1 MKRNEM
7 KAIYGLYPDPDSA
20 QRALNMLERA
30 GGDLGFQD
38 RDIAVLSGEPYE
50 EYGFGQRDNKTRMP
64 WLAALGGLIGGLSGW
79 WFVSF
84 TQKSYPL
91 ISGGMHLVT
100 KWSDGIITYELPML
114 GAILTTLITLLITAR
129 IPDWKGGKLYDPA
142 ISNGK
147 ILIGVTNPPEGA
159 WDELQNKLR
168 SAGAEIVKEFG
179 K

>member
-1 MKRNEM
+1 M

-30 GGDLGFQD
+30 GSDLGFKD

-50 EYGFGQRDNKTRMP
+50 EYGFGQRDHKTRMP
-64 WLAALGGLIGGLSGW
+64 WLAALGGLIGGLSGY
-79 WFVSF
+79 WFVAF
-84 TQKSYPL
+84 AQKSYPM
-91 ISGGMHLVT
+91 ISGGMPLVT
-100 KWSDGIITYELPML
+100 KWSDGIITYELTML
-114 GAILTTLITLLITAR
+114 GAILATLITLLVTAR
-129 IPDWKGGKLYDPA
+129 IPDWGGGKLYDPA

-159 WDELQNKLR
+159 RDELQNKLR
-168 SAGAEIVKEFG
+168 SAGAEVVKEFE

>member
-1 MKRNEM
+1 M

-30 GGDLGFQD
+30 GSDLGFQD

-50 EYGFGQRDNKTRMP
+50 EYGFGQRDHKTRMP
-64 WLAALGGLIGGLSGW
+64 WLAALGGLIGGLIGY
-79 WFVSF
+79 WFVAF
-84 TQKSYPL
+84 AQKSYPM
-91 ISGGMHLVT
+91 ISGGMPLVT
-100 KWSDGIITYELPML
+100 KWSDGIITYELTML
-114 GAILTTLITLLITAR
+114 GAILATLITLFVTAR

-147 ILIGVTNPPEGA
+147 ILIGVVNPPEGA
-159 WDELQNKLR
+159 RDELQNKLR
-168 SAGAEIVKEFG
+168 SAGAEVVKEFG